1 MDQLLDWE
9 DVLDFVQRVQ
19 QTAKKSKQDQST
31 TQNSPSMIPTI
42 PVGILSSIKKTEEKN
57 KNFEAKKADITPM
70 KINKK
75 HTDDKRELI
84 PQQQQTIDDNSL
96 SSSIEN
102 HWVQINNICVPYII
116 KSEQTR
122 FLPYQ
127 VLLDCNLF
135 NEQEQLF
142 LIHFTIKA
150 NLNDIQIF
158 ERIISSSTSID
169 FKLNQDL
176 LLLELYH
183 LIFGMSKIVY
193 IKLLNQQRDVN
204 KSYKTYII
212 LVLKKTTLLIW
223 NLFFV
228 FAVS

>member
-1 MDQLLDWE
+1 
-9 DVLDFVQRVQ
+9 
-19 QTAKKSKQDQST
+19 
-31 TQNSPSMIPTI
+31 
-42 PVGILSSIKKTEEKN
+42 
-57 KNFEAKKADITPM
+57 M

-142 LIHFTIKA
+142 LIHFTTKA